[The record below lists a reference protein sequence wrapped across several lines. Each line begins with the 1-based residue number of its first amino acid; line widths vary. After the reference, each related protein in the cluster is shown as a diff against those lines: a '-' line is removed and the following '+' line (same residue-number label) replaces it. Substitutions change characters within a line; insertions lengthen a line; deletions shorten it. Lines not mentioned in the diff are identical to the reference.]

1 MSKCILVMD
10 MPTLCHKCPLC
21 TFHNVWYCEAV
32 NKKIPYMTE
41 KPSWCPL
48 KEVPQKKRFDV
59 LCSNE
64 VGDKIKDLLFTKGYN
79 DCIDEI
85 LGDGK

>member
-1 MSKCILVMD
+1 MSKCVLAMD

-21 TFHNVWYCEAV
+21 TYHNVWYCEAV

-48 KEVPQKKRFDV
+48 REVPDKKEYYDE
-59 LCSNE
+59 E
-64 VGDKIKDLLFTKGYN
+64 VDYCDWEDGYKRGYN
-79 DCIDEI
+79 ACIDKI
-85 LGDGK
+85 LGDSND